1 MKFFEIS
8 GQLSFFAH
16 NTRKIFK
23 EERVEQFTLFKNC
36 SDGEITYDLH
46 RNK

>member
-1 MKFFEIS
+1 MKFFEIN
-8 GQLSFFAH
+8 GQLSLFAH

-23 EERVEQFTLFKNC
+23 EKRVVQFTLFKNC

-46 RNK
+46 GNK